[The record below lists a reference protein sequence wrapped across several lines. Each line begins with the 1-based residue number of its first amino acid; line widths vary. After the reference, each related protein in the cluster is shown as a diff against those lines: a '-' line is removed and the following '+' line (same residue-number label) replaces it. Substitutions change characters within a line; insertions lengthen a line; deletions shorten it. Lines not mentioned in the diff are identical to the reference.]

1 VFALISSKTWCS
13 AVCHVQRRFTFSAGD
28 SIMSEKRP
36 TDSAKIHFGI
46 AQTHSR
52 IAHQI
57 AAKDQGDD
65 GRYKSNVAVAIN
77 ELSDGLND
85 LTIGLRATYIL
96 LEEVKRLLEQ
106 QKGRA

>member
-1 VFALISSKTWCS
+1 
-13 AVCHVQRRFTFSAGD
+13 
-28 SIMSEKRP
+28 MSEKRP

-52 IAHQI
+52 MAHQI
-57 AAKDQGDD
+57 AAKDKGDD
-65 GRYKSNVAVAIN
+65 GMQKSHVAVAIY
-77 ELSDGLND
+77 ELADGLND
-85 LTIGLRATYIL
+85 LTTGIRATYIL

>member
-1 VFALISSKTWCS
+1 
-13 AVCHVQRRFTFSAGD
+13 
-28 SIMSEKRP
+28 MSEKRP

-52 IAHQI
+52 LAHQI
-57 AAKDQGDD
+57 SAKNQDNEAM
-65 GRYKSNVAVAIN
+65 YKSHVAVAIY

-85 LTIGLRATYIL
+85 LTTGIRATYIL